1 MEEIWKDVK
10 GYEGLYQVSNFGRV
24 KRLPYSI
31 TSRTPKGYVIKRFK
45 GGFLKASIM
54 ANGYRR
60 VTLYKDLNVKYMHVH
75 RLVAEAFLPN
85 PKNYP
90 CVNHKDETRINNH
103 VDNLEWCSYSYNNT
117 YGTVKERCVK
127 TYSKNHSRPVEM
139 LSLSGEFLKTFKSV
153 KEAALFIKGT
163 VSSIERALNKTR
175 KTAYGYIWNLI

>member
-45 GGFLKASIM
+45 GGLLKTSIM

-60 VTLYKDLNVKYMHVH
+60 VTLYKDLNVKYIHVH

-85 PKNYP
+85 PNNYP
-90 CVNHKDETRINNH
+90 CVNHKDEVKTNNN
-103 VDNLEWCSYSYNNT
+103 VNNLEWCSYRYNNC
-117 YGTVKERCVK
+117 YGTVKSRFAEA
-127 TYSKNHSRPVEM
+127 YSKNHSRAVEM
-139 LSLSGEFLKTFKSV
+139 LSLFVEKIKEFPSIR
-153 KEAALFIKGT
+153 EAAIFVGGT
-163 VSSIERALNKTR
+163 ATSICRAITRTR

>member
-1 MEEIWKDVK
+1 MFAPKVLK
-10 GYEGLYQVSNFGRV
+10 NYPGYLVYPSGKIFSLKTN
-24 KRLPYSI
+24 K
-31 TSRTPKGYVIKRFK
+31 
-45 GGFLKASIM
+45 FLKFGNVGRKNNDSF
-54 ANGYRR
+54 
-60 VTLYKDLNVKYMHVH
+60 YKVVVLKNYLEQVETVRVH

-85 PKNYP
+85 PNNYP